1 MLYPKVFDRYAECAD
16 RDERVLSSVCVCVCV
31 RVRVCACV
39 RDRQMQTLE
48 VFKAS
53 AARVLTRLLPRERFV
68 EFRAASAA
76 GDDIDRRIRVAVAL
90 LCEALVCTTDSAPV
104 QTRRRTGVQARA
116 RNSIE

>member
-1 MLYPKVFDRYAECAD
+1 
-16 RDERVLSSVCVCVCV
+16 
-31 RVRVCACV
+31 
-39 RDRQMQTLE
+39 MQTLE

-104 QTRRRTGVQARA
+104 QTRRHTGVQARA
-116 RNSIE
+116 QNSTE